1 MQKLNKLINALKTKQ
16 QAHVMPDF
24 RILLNFGTQWLPCIA
39 RLLKSAN
46 GTLQNNN
53 GIELNF
59 EQENKVSPRLSA
71 KTGKTR

>member
-1 MQKLNKLINALKTKQ
+1 MQKLYKVINALKTKQ

-24 RILLNFGTQWLPCIA
+24 RILLYFVTQWLPCIA

-46 GTLQNNN
+46 DTLQNNN

-59 EQENKVSPRLSA
+59 EQENKGPTRLSA

>member
-1 MQKLNKLINALKTKQ
+1 
-16 QAHVMPDF
+16 MPDF
-24 RILLNFGTQWLPCIA
+24 QILLNFGTQWLPCIA
-39 RLLKSAN
+39 RLLKSTN

>member
-1 MQKLNKLINALKTKQ
+1 MQKHYKVINALKTKQ

-46 GTLQNNN
+46 DTLQNNN

-59 EQENKVSPRLSA
+59 EQENKGLTRLSA

>member
-1 MQKLNKLINALKTKQ
+1 MHRKALK
-16 QAHVMPDF
+16 
-24 RILLNFGTQWLPCIA
+24 I
-39 RLLKSAN
+39 AN

>member
-1 MQKLNKLINALKTKQ
+1 MQKHYKVINALKTKQ

-46 GTLQNNN
+46 DTLQNNN

-59 EQENKVSPRLSA
+59 EQENKVPPRLSA